1 MAEKSRKAAKNAAFH
16 SNICQKLV
24 VSFKILTQ
32 FQTPQPEQRLGE
44 TLYGIQV
51 LIRNP
56 IQSALYTKV

>member
-32 FQTPQPEQRLGE
+32 FLSSQPEQERGE
-44 TLYGIQV
+44 PLRGVDMTEQ
-51 LIRNP
+51 
-56 IQSALYTKV
+56 